1 MGEALTLESLQ
12 EEITKLWREVG
23 EIRHRVEEDFEL
35 SNWAKKRLKEYG
47 RGKELFTTQEE
58 IEREFMG

>member
-23 EIRHRVEEDFEL
+23 EIRHRVEGDFEL
-35 SNWAKKRLKEYG
+35 SDWAKKRLKEYE